1 PEPETGDRDRDQET
15 RDRDQRPEPRGP
27 ETMMTRGHRDPE
39 TRDQRPDDQK
49 NQRPETRDQRQE
61 TRGTR
66 DREQRQRPETRDPE
80 TRTRT
85 RGPETETRDKRTENR
100 DPFYLYTDYERQTR
114 FNPSFPKYKNTA
126 VRVDYRSLGKS
137 DRLLLNHVNVTIK
150 LTPNT
155 PAFTLMSGET
165 NPNYKIVIQNAVLKV
180 RTVKVS
186 PVLQL
191 QHLNELKKG
200 ANAKYPIRRVDC
212 KTYTIP
218 SGNPSIHKSDLFNG
232 LVPKRVVLAMV
243 DSDSFNGSYIKNP
256 FDFKLNQANSV
267 TLTIDG
273 EMIPFQPITLKLAQ
287 TKETNF
293 MEAYQSLFS
302 GTGRLFADS
311 GIDIGRGDYNKGY
324 GILAFDLTPDLC
336 GSSDHF
342 NQKQKGNVSLEI
354 QFTTGLPNAVNLIDY
369 GEFESIVEIDY
380 SRHVTLDHS
389 T

>member
-1 PEPETGDRDRDQET
+1 MVPAAKKSLLTGGLYYKDTAGAMDSVDCTTTGTNAGLKERYKFT
-15 RDRDQRPEPRGP
+15 
-27 ETMMTRGHRDPE
+27 
-39 TRDQRPDDQK
+39 QK
-49 NQRPETRDQRQE
+49 S
-61 TRGTR
+61 
-66 DREQRQRPETRDPE
+66 
-80 TRTRT
+80 
-85 RGPETETRDKRTENR
+85 
-100 DPFYLYTDYERQTR
+100 YI
-114 FNPSFPKYKNTA
+114 
-126 VRVDYRSLGKS
+126 VDLFGGLHCDMLFS

-155 PAFTLMSGET
+155 PAFALMSGEAS
-165 NPNYKIVIQNAVLKV
+165 PNYKIVIQNAVLKV
-180 RTVKVS
+180 RTVKAS

-218 SGNPSIHKSDLFNG
+218 LGNPSIHKSDLFNG
-232 LVPKRVVLAMV
+232 LVPKRVVVAMV
-243 DSDSFNGSYIKNP
+243 DSDSFNGSYTKNP
-256 FDFKLNQANSV
+256 FAFKLYQANSI

-273 EMIPFQPITLKLAQ
+273 EMIPFQPITLKLTQA
-287 TKETNF
+287 KETNF

-324 GILAFDLTPDLC
+324 GILVFDLTPDLC
-336 GSSDHF
+336 GSSNHF

-354 QFTTGLPNAVNLIDY
+354 QFTTGLPNAVNLIVY

-380 SRHVTLDHS
+380 SRHVTFDYS
-389 T
+389 A